1 MTTARLER
9 GAWGIGGLGLIACA
23 AVWRHAPALFPHA
36 WLAALTCWLEWP
48 LGSLALIFIHALTGG
63 RWGLA
68 IRTPLASGVATL
80 PLLLPALLPLMI
92 VLPALYPWLH
102 ADVAAGLDNRFYLN
116 ASFFYARLAV
126 YLSVWLGLG
135 FAVQR
140 ALRLPD
146 PQPRLERLAPAGL
159 ILLALTVTF
168 SAIDFTLSLDPH
180 FQSSI
185 YGILAAGEALLLA
198 LSVAVAALTFAP
210 RLHLAPRPHP
220 AQAAA
225 PVPSA
230 TAPPGTTQDLA
241 RLLLALVA
249 LWAYLDFMQLLI
261 VWNSNLPDE
270 AHWYLPRY
278 SGSWAAVAILVAAL
292 HFLLPFLALIWPP
305 VQRSEKALGALATLL
320 VVTAIPR
327 AWWLVI
333 PAARSL
339 SVTDAAPML
348 ALIGLGAAMAL
359 RSRRSSRYRAMG
371 AAHG

>member
-23 AVWRHAPALFPHA
+23 VVWRHAPALFPHA

-80 PLLLPALLPLMI
+80 PLLLPALLPLTI

-116 ASFFYARLAV
+116 APFFYARLAV
-126 YLSVWLGLG
+126 YLSVWLGLS

-146 PQPRLERLAPAGL
+146 PQPKLERLAPAGL

-210 RLHLAPRPHP
+210 RPHP
-220 AQAAA
+220 
-225 PVPSA
+225 
-230 TAPPGTTQDLA
+230 APPGTTQDLA

-261 VWNSNLPDE
+261 VWNSNLPAE

-278 SGSWAAVAILVAAL
+278 SGGWAAVAILVAAL

-305 VQRSEKALGALATLL
+305 VQRSDKALGALAALL

-333 PAARSL
+333 PAVRSL
-339 SVTDAAPML
+339 SVTDGAPML

-359 RSRRSSRYRAMG
+359 RSHRSSSRYRAMG